1 MENVVFIPFPKP
13 KTQREKCERW
23 VKLCGRQHFTV
34 NSITKDTYMCSKHFV
49 GEKGPTKE
57 NPDPLPALATSFEKR
72 VLSSKRKR
80 KSPMKRYSVQT
91 NPKRKKLKFETESSF
106 ETTCTQPSA
115 TSNISTEPDLFY
127 TTLSEHSY
135 SSKEDTQPEE
145 NQDDGTLQDSTCPE
159 EEDVEQ
165 IYHCETVC
173 PGLGKLKRTGYLSTF
188 RYFYRCM
195 QLTSG
200 TGWRHLIELEI

>member
-1 MENVVFIPFPKP
+1 MFFAIFCGSFTSISVMKAKHCCYGVCNSNTRYYGKRKDMENVVFIPFPKP

-49 GEKGPTKE
+49 GGKGPTKE

-106 ETTCTQPSA
+106 E
-115 TSNISTEPDLFY
+115 L
-127 TTLSEHSY
+127 HR
-135 SSKEDTQPEE
+135 SKA
-145 NQDDGTLQDSTCPE
+145 
-159 EEDVEQ
+159 V
-165 IYHCETVC
+165 IWV
-173 PGLGKLKRTGYLSTF
+173 
-188 RYFYRCM
+188 
-195 QLTSG
+195 
-200 TGWRHLIELEI
+200 